1 MARGPRADA
10 GSAAGTAT
18 RRSPRPGTVAR
29 TARVLVAYLVALL
42 TVAPLLWLLL
52 SAFRPEGELF
62 ELGLPDELTLAN
74 FAYVL
79 TEVPFLRYLANSAI
93 VSVTVTAI
101 ALLLHSMAAYA
112 LARIAFRGRG
122 IAFAAVVATL
132 LISLPVILV
141 PLFLV
146 VRALGMVD
154 SYAGLIVPGVFNAF
168 GIFLLRQF
176 YLGVPRELE
185 EAAHL
190 DGCGH
195 WRIYWHVVLPLS
207 RPMLAA
213 LAVLFFLANWNSFLW
228 PLTVAQ
234 DESLRVVQVGIAS
247 LQGQYASKQ
256 HYVLAAAVLA
266 ALPTVLVF
274 LFGQRRLVE
283 SLKTSG
289 MR

>member
-1 MARGPRADA
+1 MPNKALRATKPRVKA
-10 GSAAGTAT
+10 
-18 RRSPRPGTVAR
+18 
-29 TARVLVAYLVALL
+29 VLAYLAALL
-42 TVAPLLWLLL
+42 TVAPLLWLALA
-52 SAFRPEGELF
+52 AFRPESELF
-62 ELGLPDELTLAN
+62 SPSWPSTLTLSN
-74 FAYVL
+74 VVYVL
-79 TEVPFLRYLANSAI
+79 TEVPFLRYLANSAF
-93 VSVTVTAI
+93 VATAVTVL
-101 ALLLHSMAAYA
+101 ALAAHSMAAYA
-112 LARIAFRGRG
+112 LARMSFRGRG
-122 IAFAAVVATL
+122 MAFASVVATL
-132 LISLPVILV
+132 LVSLPVILV
-141 PLFLV
+141 PLFLI
-146 VRALGMVD
+146 VRSLGLVD

-228 PLTVAQ
+228 PLAVAQ
-234 DESLRVVQVGIAS
+234 DESLTVVQVGIAS

-256 HYVLAAAVLA
+256 HYVIAAAMLAAI
-266 ALPTVLVF
+266 PTVLVF
-274 LFGQRRLVE
+274 LLGQRWLIS

-289 MR
+289 LR

>member
-1 MARGPRADA
+1 MRRVRGRAIA
-10 GSAAGTAT
+10 
-18 RRSPRPGTVAR
+18 
-29 TARVLVAYLVALL
+29 AYLVAFLAI
-42 TVAPLLWLLL
+42 APLLWFLL
-52 SAFRPEGELF
+52 SAFRPEEELYD
-62 ELGLPDELTLAN
+62 LGWPSTLTLDN
-74 FAYVL
+74 VIYVL
-79 TEVPFLRYLANSAI
+79 TEVPFLRYLANSAFVAI
-93 VSVTVTAI
+93 TVTVI
-101 ALLLHSMAAYA
+101 ALFLHSMAAYA
-112 LARIAFRGRG
+112 LARMSFRGRG
-122 IAFAAVVATL
+122 FAFASVVATL

-141 PLFLV
+141 PLFIV
-146 VRALGMVD
+146 VRGLGMVD
-154 SYAGLIVPGVFNAF
+154 TYAGLIVPGLFNAF

-228 PLTVAQ
+228 PLAVAQ

-256 HYVLAAAVLA
+256 HYVTAAAVLA

-274 LFGQRRLVE
+274 LLGQRWLVA
-283 SLKTSG
+283 SLKTTG
-289 MR
+289 LR

>member
-1 MARGPRADA
+1 MPRITGRA
-10 GSAAGTAT
+10 
-18 RRSPRPGTVAR
+18 VA
-29 TARVLVAYLVALL
+29 AYLVALV

-52 SAFRPEGELF
+52 SAFRPESELYD
-62 ELGLPDELTLAN
+62 LGWPEHLTLAN
-74 FAYVL
+74 VAYVL
-79 TEVPFLRYLANSAI
+79 TEVPFLRYLANSAFVAI
-93 VSVTVTAI
+93 TVTVI
-101 ALLLHSMAAYA
+101 ALFLHSMAAYA
-112 LARIAFRGRG
+112 LARLAFRGRG
-122 IAFAAVVATL
+122 FAFASVVATL

-141 PLFLV
+141 PLFIV
-146 VRALGMVD
+146 VRALGLVD
-154 SYAGLIVPGVFNAF
+154 TYAGLIVPGLFNAF
-168 GIFLLRQF
+168 GVFLLRQF

-195 WRIYWHVVLPLS
+195 WRIYWHVILPLS

-228 PLTVAQ
+228 PLAVTQ

-256 HYVLAAAVLA
+256 HYVIAAGALAAV
-266 ALPTVLVF
+266 PTILVF
-274 LFGQRRLVE
+274 LLGQRWLVA
-283 SLKTSG
+283 SLKNTG

>member
-1 MARGPRADA
+1 MRRTSGRA
-10 GSAAGTAT
+10 
-18 RRSPRPGTVAR
+18 
-29 TARVLVAYLVALL
+29 VLAYLVALV

-52 SAFRPEGELF
+52 SAFRPESQLYD
-62 ELGLPDELTLAN
+62 LGWPAELTLAN
-74 FAYVL
+74 VAYVL
-79 TEVPFLRYLANSAI
+79 TEVPFLRYLANSAF
-93 VSVTVTAI
+93 VAVTVTVI
-101 ALLLHSMAAYA
+101 ALFLHSMAAYA
-112 LARIAFRGRG
+112 LARLSFRGRG
-122 IAFAAVVATL
+122 FAFASVVATL

-141 PLFLV
+141 PLFIV
-146 VRALGMVD
+146 VRGLGMVD
-154 SYAGLIVPGVFNAF
+154 TYAGLIVPGLFNAF

-228 PLTVAQ
+228 PLAVAQ

-247 LQGQYASKQ
+247 LQGQYALKQ
-256 HYVLAAAVLA
+256 HYVLAAAMLA
-266 ALPTVLVF
+266 ALPTILVF
-274 LFGQRRLVE
+274 LFGQRWLVA
-283 SLKTSG
+283 SFKTSG
-289 MR
+289 LR